1 MEEELKAVKNS
12 LTRVADTLERI
23 ESSRS
28 GLASSAGIAFRLSGK
43 ISCRQKSNIL
53 KYVNYEM
60 PAEEASSGPGMSNVF
75 EWFEY

>member
-28 GLASSAGIAFRLSGK
+28 G
-43 ISCRQKSNIL
+43 
-53 KYVNYEM
+53 
-60 PAEEASSGPGMSNVF
+60 PGMSNFF
-75 EWFEY
+75 EWFEHLYFSDEYDLIYIIAFISFGGFSGAWR